1 MALVQSETE
10 MHICSEI
17 LLVSLL
23 RKGREKQ
30 WSVNNLPTM
39 VFVQMFG

>member
-1 MALVQSETE
+1 MALVQNGIE

-23 RKGREKQ
+23 RSGKEKQ